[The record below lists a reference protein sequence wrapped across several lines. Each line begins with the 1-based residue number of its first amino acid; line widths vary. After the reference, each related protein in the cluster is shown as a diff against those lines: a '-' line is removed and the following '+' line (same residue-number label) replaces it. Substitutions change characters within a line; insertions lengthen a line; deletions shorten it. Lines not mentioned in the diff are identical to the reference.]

1 MNEKLKKILDALYRN
16 SNDFQQACE
25 KELCDPR
32 IPSTPTHFVYYLTN
46 GFTPE
51 SRYYALLKDNF
62 LKTTQG
68 VMDKKTEEEIN
79 ELVAKFSSSSTFE
92 DVKDFFKEEIKNW
105 DKETQDKFLDN
116 FDKVVKGKKYD
127 GSFFIPIITTCVVTL
142 AKSEKIDNLDEF
154 YDTTTKLILASK
166 PKTLSKNYIKKLVL
180 EKIEAAFGKESSE
193 YAETLTIINN
203 AKKKEQ
209 LSSNSS
215 EPSCFTSSE
224 YRPLR
229 YYQNGEPVYLIQNE
243 KLLDLT
249 TSIEDAIKT
258 FDLNDNSNLLKFALE
273 KIDDE
278 VRKYFKDKG
287 IDLKYAIPA
296 TEAVFLTLCHQ
307 LGKEVDDNVLFAISD
322 PLSDML
328 SYSPFNEEILTAIK
342 DICKE
347 ISGKE
352 VEFGES
358 DKKSSD
364 ETTPAEGHEHNH
376 PENNTTTDSDEV
388 TKPAGNPPVQNG
400 PAQSLVKLPSKLAVA
415 KLQKYA
421 AEVLGTHGVFVG
433 ASGKAKYKNATP
445 EQKNIIFQVNNAMLL
460 PKKVKTITSKIVK
473 NKTPSSYLD
482 EDVDPS
488 AEEIVSK
495 LANVLAE
502 IYSDHKSKLE
512 KLRELQAEINKEP
525 NEAKR
530 NKLKTK
536 FESQKEAYRAAT
548 NKEGLM
554 KELKRRINNEV
565 FRTVKAFG
573 DDYSDNY
580 K

>member
-258 FDLNDNSNLLKFALE
+258 FDLNDNSNFLKYALE

-296 TEAVFLTLCHQ
+296 TEAVFLTLCYQ

-322 PLSDML
+322 PLSDFL
-328 SYSPFNEEILTAIK
+328 YFSPFNEEILTSIK

-352 VEFGES
+352 VEFGKEVEKPAEDKKTEVDDKKTES
-358 DKKSSD
+358 DASTQPTDNEQEIKEAVKKLKESFLKPNQPKSIQPAFSNAKEVIVSAHYTFVGSPVFGKKSKRLSYV
-364 ETTPAEGHEHNH
+364 TPAEQNLM
-376 PENNTTTDSDEV
+376 
-388 TKPAGNPPVQNG
+388 GNLNIGQG
-400 PAQSLVKLPSKLAVA
+400 EGTAA
-415 KLQKYA
+415 KIL
-421 AEVLGTHGVFVG
+421 
-433 ASGKAKYKNATP
+433 
-445 EQKNIIFQVNNAMLL
+445 NNAMRALKSIYDNQKKQIKASREKLINNIKAGEVVSKDEIKRVNTAIECYNKSTDPKILL
-460 PKKVKTITSKIVK
+460 KAFSRMFKSGLQKESLVSEQ
-473 NKTPSSYLD
+473 YLD
-482 EDVDPS
+482 QFKEDHP
-488 AEEIVSK
+488 
-495 LANVLAE
+495 
-502 IYSDHKSKLE
+502 
-512 KLRELQAEINKEP
+512 EL
-525 NEAKR
+525 
-530 NKLKTK
+530 
-536 FESQKEAYRAAT
+536 F
-548 NKEGLM
+548 
-554 KELKRRINNEV
+554 
-565 FRTVKAFG
+565 
-573 DDYSDNY
+573 
-580 K
+580 